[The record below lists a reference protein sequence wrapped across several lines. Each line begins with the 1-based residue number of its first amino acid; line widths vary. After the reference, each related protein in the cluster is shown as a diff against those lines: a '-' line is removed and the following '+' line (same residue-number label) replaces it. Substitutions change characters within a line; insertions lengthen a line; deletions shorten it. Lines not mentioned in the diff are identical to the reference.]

1 MALSASRDINL
12 VSAENTSLLE
22 GKNDSHG
29 GTVGVGIGVG
39 SGGWGISVSAS
50 ANKGKGSESG
60 NGTTHSETTVDAGNN
75 LILNSGRDTTLTGAQ
90 VSGDKVV
97 MDVGRNLTL
106 TSEQDSDRYDSKQQ
120 NASAGG
126 SFTFGSMSG
135 SASVNLSNKAGY
147 TAIGYSRAGEVR
159 QLLLA
164 QLLQAGLQ
172 AQRANLLVIQRLG
185 AQVLAAVPFGH
196 VAQMQV
202 GRPGEELGQSRCQCV
217 ERLLRRVP
225 GGHAF
230 TLGRDGRQR
239 FARRC
244 GYQ

>member
-1 MALSASRDINL
+1 MLSPYNCSSAEIEHDLSITDREGDLNAVGSQLKAGNDVALSARRDINL

-97 MDVGRNLTL
+97 MDVGR
-106 TSEQDSDRYDSKQQ
+106 
-120 NASAGG
+120 
-126 SFTFGSMSG
+126 
-135 SASVNLSNKAGY
+135 
-147 TAIGYSRAGEVR
+147 
-159 QLLLA
+159 
-164 QLLQAGLQ
+164 
-172 AQRANLLVIQRLG
+172 
-185 AQVLAAVPFGH
+185 
-196 VAQMQV
+196 
-202 GRPGEELGQSRCQCV
+202 
-217 ERLLRRVP
+217 
-225 GGHAF
+225 
-230 TLGRDGRQR
+230 
-239 FARRC
+239 
-244 GYQ
+244 